1 MYFKS
6 HSVFLVLVVLFK
18 TLLLYCILKG
28 PSSNPDFDSGGSFL
42 SRRNFVYPGMIRAGT
57 YLSLVV
63 LTVGNRSLSVTIV
76 TVSTLGFVLWLAVFA
91 KENGVA
97 KRVEKGRHYSKNPLK
112 VTILY
117 TLALVAVGL
126 QPQQYSF
133 AFKLHF

>member
-1 MYFKS
+1 M
-6 HSVFLVLVVLFK
+6 
-18 TLLLYCILKG
+18 
-28 PSSNPDFDSGGSFL
+28 
-42 SRRNFVYPGMIRAGT
+42 YPGMIRAGT